1 MEIRIVR
8 RLRGRGQLWI
18 QPLIGHHE
26 LLISLWPHGGGG
38 GGGGGDITT
47 VIIPDLSADVEIV
60 QEPGDKADDQQEA
73 MDQVRQIGPGPYE
86 ASVVRRYEQAWK
98 MALSSHCGA

>member
-1 MEIRIVR
+1 M
-8 RLRGRGQLWI
+8 
-18 QPLIGHHE
+18 
-26 LLISLWPHGGGG
+26 
-38 GGGGGDITT
+38 
-47 VIIPDLSADVEIV
+47 EIV

-98 MALSSHCGA
+98 MALSSHCGAQKGQVGEEEEQIKPVIIIGE